1 MAKRLR
7 YIGAGIPGGGQW
19 GSPGRVAGE
28 TGARAIREGRL
39 RCLTPGRVSVE
50 HCRRSPR
57 RRQPPACLSLA
68 APQAVHD
75 DLVAAVSLAAYDH
88 MGDYDGTASPQ
99 VYGTQPAASAQSA
112 TGACRRVG
120 TLIRS
125 GPPLRGGQTRGGDWR
140 SVQVRFEF
148 VNPEHLALNSGS
160 GSLQPPVE
168 ILWRAYCRADLG
180 PPDWWRTRRGVQGR
194 PRPVLRLPR
203 RRTRRATLQARG
215 PRRLLRP
222 GTPRSPRLNGLQDP
236 AIPGE

>member
-1 MAKRLR
+1 M
-7 YIGAGIPGGGQW
+7 GGPEESPGSGGGQ
-19 GSPGRVAGE
+19 P
-28 TGARAIREGRL
+28 RAIREGRPLCCPSRQLQAAVGVRL
-39 RCLTPGRVSVE
+39 RCFTPGRVSVE

-57 RRQPPACLSLA
+57 RRQPPACLSFA

-160 GSLQPPVE
+160 GFSTAACGDPVE
-168 ILWRAYCRADLG
+168 SVLPGRFRPSRLVENPARGARAAASGTTPSKTANAPSDASSA
-180 PPDWWRTRRGVQGR
+180 RTAIGCSGRGR
-194 PRPVLRLPR
+194 PGVL
-203 RRTRRATLQARG
+203 G
-215 PRRLLRP
+215 
-222 GTPRSPRLNGLQDP
+222 
-236 AIPGE
+236 